1 MVDDIENWNRESSA
15 LKNWPFSKL
24 VILNIGEVETV
35 TSGLCYIEDLTFLEN
50 NVVWFW
56 NSLDV
61 QSTVSSVE
69 FYRKK
74 YIIQKKL

>member
-35 TSGLCYIEDLTFLEN
+35 TSG
-50 NVVWFW
+50 
-56 NSLDV
+56 
-61 QSTVSSVE
+61 
-69 FYRKK
+69 
-74 YIIQKKL
+74 